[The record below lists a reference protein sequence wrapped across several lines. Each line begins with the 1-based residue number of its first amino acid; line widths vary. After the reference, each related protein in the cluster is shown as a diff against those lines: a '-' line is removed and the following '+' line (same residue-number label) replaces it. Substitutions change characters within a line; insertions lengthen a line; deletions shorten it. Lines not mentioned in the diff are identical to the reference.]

1 MLIDEPPPTTGTSVA
16 APVIEAE
23 VPAQLPMTQRPDGTL
38 VINLLPLAPPPAE
51 CVAEEPDP
59 FNPEIVVCRETA
71 ASPRIGPD
79 LLPDVDDFGNAIPRA
94 RLKLSDTAAA
104 EANAINK
111 GVGGWNAN
119 GGEVRLKID
128 F

>member
-1 MLIDEPPPTTGTSVA
+1 MIDEIPPSIETSSA
-16 APVIEAE
+16 SPVIQAE
-23 VPAQLPMTQRPDGTL
+23 VLTHLPMEQRADGTL

-51 CVAEEPDP
+51 CAVEGPDS
-59 FNPEIVVCRETA
+59 FNPEIIVCRETA
-71 ASPRIGPD
+71 PSPRIGPEV
-79 LLPDVDDFGNAIPRA
+79 LPDVDDFGSAVPRV